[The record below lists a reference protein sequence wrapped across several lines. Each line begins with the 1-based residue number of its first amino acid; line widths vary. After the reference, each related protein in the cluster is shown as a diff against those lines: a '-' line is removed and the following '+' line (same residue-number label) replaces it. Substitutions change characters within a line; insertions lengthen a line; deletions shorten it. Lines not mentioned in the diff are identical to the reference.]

1 MQNNIILFE
10 QDANALNRQY
20 ELNNNG
26 EIDHGVIINNSNDR
40 KKIDDNDSNN
50 YNNELINSKKS
61 NKEFN
66 NGDNIINKKE
76 NESVKKEK
84 YTLNNIRVYNPKMT
98 VNSTLN
104 KPNNINTRIP
114 NSNSIILDEN
124 IVIIMEN
131 FGYKKEYI
139 QKCIINNDI
148 NYCFATYY
156 LLLNSSKSF
165 D

>member
-1 MQNNIILFE
+1 
-10 QDANALNRQY
+10 
-20 ELNNNG
+20 
-26 EIDHGVIINNSNDR
+26 
-40 KKIDDNDSNN
+40 
-50 YNNELINSKKS
+50 
-61 NKEFN
+61 
-66 NGDNIINKKE
+66 
-76 NESVKKEK
+76 
-84 YTLNNIRVYNPKMT
+84 MT